1 VYQGDDLRTQM
12 LSVDPVVYQE
22 IDMGVYISR
31 SARDLANLEMVRQ
44 QVQAFAQNGVNPS
57 TIVDVVQAKSLSKLK
72 IILQEMEM
80 KSQEQAQAA
89 QQSEQEGQERL
100 VMIENA
106 FEELKGVIEERL
118 LHVKYDREED
128 LELLK
133 QSGVDQNP
141 EAIIDPSAA
150 QKVIADDQNKKREI
164 SLKER
169 SEAIK
174 ARQKDRELDLKQHEL
189 VVRERI
195 ADKANATAIKNKVVG
210 ERNKPKTKK

>member
-1 VYQGDDLRTQM
+1 
-12 LSVDPVVYQE
+12 
-22 IDMGVYISR
+22 
-31 SARDLANLEMVRQ
+31 
-44 QVQAFAQNGVNPS
+44 
-57 TIVDVVQAKSLSKLK
+57 
-72 IILQEMEM
+72 MEL

-100 VMIENA
+100 VMIENS

-128 LELLK
+128 LEILK

-150 QKVIADDQNKKREI
+150 QKVISDDQNKKREI

-169 SEAIK
+169 AEAVK

-195 ADKANATAIKNKVVG
+195 ADKNNKAKLKNPVAG
-210 ERNKPKTKK
+210 ERSKSKK